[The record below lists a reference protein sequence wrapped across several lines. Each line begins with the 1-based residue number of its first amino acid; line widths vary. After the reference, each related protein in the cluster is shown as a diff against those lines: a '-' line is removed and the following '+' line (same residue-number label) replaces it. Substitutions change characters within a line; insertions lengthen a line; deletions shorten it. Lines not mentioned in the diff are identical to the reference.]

1 MHARTLAILISA
13 AALPVSLFAQG
24 QQQATPDRIEI
35 SVSRSVT
42 LKIEEAGLAVTI
54 AAPTSATLD
63 SVVKATE
70 TVGVKE
76 TDLQGVNPYF
86 GTPAP
91 GGPSDNRVVYNFII
105 RVPSAQ
111 LPATL
116 QKLDQLRRTLL
127 AGESGME
134 LVGQNVIGFGASDRS
149 REAARTQL
157 LSDALGE
164 ARARAETL
172 AKAAGLQLGAIVGV
186 NEAFSGFASG
196 GIGIGGI
203 GIGGAPLSNTAGVYV
218 LVRFAVSR

>member
-24 QQQATPDRIEI
+24 QQQANPDRIEI

-91 GGPSDNRVVYNFII
+91 GGGPSDNRVVYNFII

-111 LPATL
+111 LSATL

-172 AKAAGLQLGAIVGV
+172 AKAAGLQLGAIIGV
-186 NEAFSGFASG
+186 N
-196 GIGIGGI
+196 
-203 GIGGAPLSNTAGVYV
+203 
-218 LVRFAVSR
+218 

>member
-1 MHARTLAILISA
+1 MHPRTLAILVSA
-13 AALPVSLFAQG
+13 AALPASLLAQG
-24 QQQATPDRIEI
+24 QQQQQTAPDRIEV
-35 SVSRSVT
+35 SVSRTVT
-42 LKIEEAGLAVTI
+42 LKIEEAGLVVAI
-54 AAPTSATLD
+54 AAPTSATLE
-63 SVVKATE
+63 SVVKAAE
-70 TVGVKE
+70 SVGIKE
-76 TDLQGVNPYF
+76 TDLQAVNPYF
-86 GTPAP
+86 GPP
-91 GGPSDNRVVYNFII
+91 LPSGGPTGNRVMYNFVL

-111 LPATL
+111 LSATL

-134 LVGQNVIGFGASDRS
+134 LVGQNVTGFGASERA

-186 NEAFSGFASG
+186 NEAFGGVITGSI
-196 GIGIGGI
+196 GIGI
-203 GIGGAPLSNTAGVYV
+203 PPTNTAAVYV